1 MKKAIKTVAVMAV
14 AVALLLT
21 LTACGDDLEGVWSA
35 FVHGEELQIA
45 FCSNHTYIIIYSD
58 GDTVSEDDLY
68 WSESGNAVI
77 LVDGNETLL
86 VLVHDGNKLTGK
98 IQGES
103 VTFKKK

>member
-35 FVHGEELQIA
+35 FVYGDELQIT
-45 FCSNHTYIIIYSD
+45 FCSNHTFIVTYSD
-58 GDTVSEDDLY
+58 GDTVSKDDFY

-77 LVDGNETLL
+77 LNDGKETL
-86 VLVHDGNKLTGK
+86 VLVHEGNKLTGK